1 MTKFK
6 ECIFLKENLTVSLT
20 KTKKIKRPIIP
31 YEMVISIY

>member
-6 ECIFLKENLTVSLT
+6 ECMFFNENLTVSLT

-31 YEMVISIY
+31 YEMVMSIY